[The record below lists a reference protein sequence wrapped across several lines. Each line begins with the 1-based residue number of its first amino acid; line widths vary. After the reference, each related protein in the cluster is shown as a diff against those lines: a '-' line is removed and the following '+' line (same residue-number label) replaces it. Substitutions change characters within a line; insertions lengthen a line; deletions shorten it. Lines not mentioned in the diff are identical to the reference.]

1 MKKKYIAAALLSASV
16 LLCGC
21 AGNVSRVEESQNSS
35 ASDSSSDV
43 GEQGKTAPKSP
54 ETDNSGQFSSVVSAV
69 SDESDE
75 TDDAAWSALTQESAE
90 EVLGS
95 LTMESPWG
103 AEGYSA
109 DWLYGTWSVI
119 SVNGE
124 DFWAFADKNGA
135 DNEYQITFN
144 SSGSARAI
152 GVDGDE
158 FLYNYRITDDG
169 ANLYDDQREIGSLTY
184 DPDADQIAMT
194 DTDYRF
200 VLKRGSNPRGGTGEN
215 IGADWIYGIWS
226 VTEAE
231 GEEYWKWVDKHDPEM
246 GECIIEFTADGAR
259 TYAYDRED
267 DSFSLSDMMK
277 YSVTGSGAVM
287 TDDHGDVYT
296 LTYDSASDLLTVTVE
311 GYDQVMT
318 MKRGTNPRSGEK
330 SATEWV
336 YGTWSIS
343 SVNGKDYWTF
353 ADEEGI
359 WTEKQL
365 VFLPDY
371 CLTLDESLSDY
382 NKMWKCY
389 SDGSQIK
396 IVGDIISGND
406 EGEIC
411 VQYNSATDMIRLTS
425 EEQNMVIVMKRGS
438 NPRTAPSTSESG
450 DWVYG
455 TWRADTMNGEPF
467 RDWAREY
474 DIDGVYGLKFSH
486 NGCAV
491 LVGNEVT
498 DFEEFTVI
506 GSSVIIDEDDDDIK
520 ITYDSV
526 SDTLTLTGEGNTCV
540 MKRSAE

>member
-1 MKKKYIAAALLSASV
+1 MKKKYIAAALLSAAV
-16 LLCGC
+16 LLSGC
-21 AGNVSRVEESQNSS
+21 AGNVSRVEDSQDSS
-35 ASDSSSDV
+35 AADSSSDV
-43 GEQGKTAPKSP
+43 GEPGKGTPKSP
-54 ETDNSGQFSSVVSAV
+54 ETDNSGQPSSAESA
-69 SDESDE
+69 ESD
-75 TDDAAWSALTQESAE
+75 DATWSAFTEESAE

-124 DFWAFADKNGA
+124 DFWDFAYKNGY
-135 DNEYQITFN
+135 DSEYQLTFD
-144 SSGSARAI
+144 SSGGARAI
-152 GVDGDE
+152 GVNGDE
-158 FLYNYRITDDG
+158 FLYSYRITDDG
-169 ANLYDDQREIGSLTY
+169 ARLYDDQFEVKVGSLTY
-184 DPDADQIAMT
+184 DPDTDLITMT
-194 DTDYRF
+194 DTYDCY
-200 VLKRGSNPRGGTGEN
+200 VMKRGSNPRGGTGEN
-215 IGADWIYGIWS
+215 SGADWIYGIWS

-231 GEEYWKWVDKHDPEM
+231 GKEYWKWIDENNPEM
-246 GECIIEFTADGAR
+246 GESIIEFTADGAR

-267 DSFSLSDMMK
+267 DSFSLSDMMS

-287 TDDHGDVYT
+287 TDKHGEIYN
-296 LTYDSASDLLTVTVE
+296 LTYDSGSDLLTVTVE

-336 YGTWSIS
+336 YGTWSIT

-389 SDGSQIK
+389 SDGSQVK

-438 NPRTAPSTSESG
+438 NPRTAPTTSESG

-455 TWRADTMNGEPF
+455 TWRADTMNGVPF
-467 RDWAREY
+467 RDWAYEY

-491 LVGNEVT
+491 LVGDEVT

-506 GSSVIIDEDDDDIK
+506 GSSVIIDEVDDIG

-526 SDTLTLTGEGNTCV
+526 SDTLTLVDEEITCV